1 MKAVGVWRTRPLG
14 PVTFS

>member
-1 MKAVGVWRTRPLG
+1 MKAVGILWTRPLG